1 MMDDAA
7 REENL
12 RVWKHETETP
22 MHGHDEDAACCQHV
36 KQMPEF
42 TAAEWVV
49 IKGRGDLAAIAKCHP
64 DPRSLA
70 GQLVKI
76 DGDEYRV
83 LGVETPATLEWSG
96 DFGLFIGE
104 RKQ

>member
-1 MMDDAA
+1 MSYIDADLLGQFCAGCGYPVELYEHADDCPTLN
-7 REENL
+7 RPTIL
-12 RVWKHETETP
+12 
-22 MHGHDEDAACCQHV
+22 
-36 KQMPEF
+36 EF